1 MKKVY
6 QEIIMSFYVEDE
18 NEKDIDEI
26 LFEMDIDIQDKT
38 GKLEENNTYIDWEYR
53 HLMVE
58 EI

>member
-6 QEIIMSFYVEDE
+6 QEIMMSFFIED
-18 NEKDIDEI
+18 EKDIDEV

-53 HLMVE
+53 HLLVE
-58 EI
+58 DMG

>member
-6 QEIIMSFYVEDE
+6 QEIMMSFYVEDE

-53 HLMVE
+53 ETMVE
-58 EI
+58 TL

>member
-58 EI
+58 TL